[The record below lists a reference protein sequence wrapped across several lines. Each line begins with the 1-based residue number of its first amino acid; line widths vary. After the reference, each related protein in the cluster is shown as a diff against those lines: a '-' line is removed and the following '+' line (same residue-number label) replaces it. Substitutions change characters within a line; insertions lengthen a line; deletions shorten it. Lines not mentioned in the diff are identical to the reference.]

1 MLFGVWG
8 LAWLVGY
15 GVMWWTATT
24 SPTRTATGAG
34 GLVFGAVAVTGLVVT
49 LVHVARATHGI
60 AGTSR
65 TVGAMYGWAWSVGF
79 VGQGL
84 VVAGVI
90 RAGAGPEVV
99 ALVANGAACLVVGL
113 LYMAGGALWQQRSM
127 YAIGT
132 WMIATAGA
140 ASLVAMPAGYLVMA
154 LAGGGGMLL
163 ACALAAWHRG
173 RP

>member
-1 MLFGVWG
+1 
-8 LAWLVGY
+8 
-15 GVMWWTATT
+15 
-24 SPTRTATGAG
+24 
-34 GLVFGAVAVTGLVVT
+34 
-49 LVHVARATHGI
+49 
-60 AGTSR
+60 
-65 TVGAMYGWAWSVGF
+65 
-79 VGQGL
+79 
-84 VVAGVI
+84 
-90 RAGAGPEVV
+90 
-99 ALVANGAACLVVGL
+99 
-113 LYMAGGALWQQRSM
+113 MAGGALWQQRSM